1 MTEDAGEY
9 NTEAPERGKAQSAKP
24 AATPVLKGPLRCW
37 IRDPKTGAARLHDY
51 QPGDPVPDHL
61 TEASR
66 QRLIDAGVI

>member
-1 MTEDAGEY
+1 MTEDAGKY
-9 NTEAPERGKAQSAKP
+9 NTETPERGKAKSAK
-24 AATPVLKGPLRCW
+24 PVLKGPLRCW

-61 TEASR
+61 TQTQR